1 MITVGAVWLGGRVP
15 LPLRWAAAVAATGVV
30 AGLAGAALMG
40 VLRLVQHLAYGL
52 FDHGFGAAVVAA
64 DPARRVAAMAA
75 GGLAVGLGW
84 WALQRWT
91 SPVREAEDVVG
102 GPLGGRM
109 RLRSTAADAV
119 LQVVAVG
126 AGASLGR
133 EGAPRQVGA
142 AAGGWLA
149 ARCGLEAQAQRVLLA
164 CGAGA
169 GLAAVYDVPLGGALF
184 TLEVLLTTLAPV
196 AVLSAVATSVI
207 AAMVAWPFVGMGHVF
222 TVSHLTSPTASLVVA
237 AVVVGP
243 LAAGVGLAFR
253 ALAGWARRLAPR
265 GWRLPV
271 ATTLAFAVV
280 GLVAVPLPQVLG
292 NGRAPAELAFVGQ
305 LGLVTA
311 VLLLVARPLATALCL
326 GSGARGGLL
335 TPAVALGALLGL
347 LGAAAWS
354 QLWPGAPA
362 SALAVVGA
370 AAVLSVTQRAP
381 LTATVLLLEFTGSAT
396 TLLVPVLAAV
406 TTATAT
412 ARLVGSR
419 PSPTPP

>member
-1 MITVGAVWLGGRVP
+1 VWKGGRVP

-40 VLRLVQHLAYGL
+40 LLHLVQRLAYGATSTA
-52 FDHGFGAAVVAA
+52 GFGAAVEAA
-64 DPARRVAAMAA
+64 DPARRVLVMAV

-84 WALQRWT
+84 WALQRWA
-91 SPVREAEDVVG
+91 SPVRQAEDVVRAG
-102 GPLGGRM
+102 ERLAAGRM
-109 RLRSTAADAV
+109 RLRSTSADAV

-149 ARCGLEAQAQRVLLA
+149 ARCGLDPRAQRVLLA

-184 TLEVLLTTLAPV
+184 TLEVLLVSVAPAAALA
-196 AVLSAVATSVI
+196 AVATSVI
-207 AAMVAWPFVGMGHVF
+207 ATVVAWPFLGQQQIF
-222 TVSHLTSPTASLVVA
+222 TVTGLTSPSASLVLA

-243 LAAGVGLAFR
+243 LAAGVGLGFR
-253 ALAGWARRLAPR
+253 ALADRSRVLAPT

-271 ATTLAFAVV
+271 ATTVAFTAV
-280 GLVAVPLPQVLG
+280 GLLAVPLPQVLG
-292 NGRAPAELAFVGQ
+292 NGHAPAELAFVGQ
-305 LGLVTA
+305 LGLGTAA
-311 VLLLVARPLATALCL
+311 VLLLARPLATALCL

-347 LGAAAWS
+347 LAAAAWS
-354 QLWPGAPA
+354 HLWPGAPA

-370 AAVLSVTQRAP
+370 AAVLAVTQRAP
-381 LTATVLLLEFTGSAT
+381 LTAVVLLLEFTGSAT

-412 ARLVGSR
+412 ARLVGARSGA
-419 PSPTPP
+419 

>member
-1 MITVGAVWLGGRVP
+1 MITGEGVWEGGGVP
-15 LPLRWAAAVAATGVV
+15 LPLRWAAAVVTTGAV

-40 VLRLVQHLAYGL
+40 LLHLVQRLAHGPL
-52 FDHGFGAAVVAA
+52 DGGFGAAVQAA
-64 DPARRVAAMAA
+64 ELERRVLAMAV
-75 GGLAVGLGW
+75 GGLVVGLGW
-84 WALQRWT
+84 WALQRWGP
-91 SPVREAEDVVG
+91 PVRSAEDVAR
-102 GPLGGRM
+102 GPLGGQL
-109 RLRSTAADAV
+109 RLRSTSVDAV

-149 ARCGLEAQAQRVLLA
+149 RRCGLDEPAQRVLLA

-184 TLEVLLTTLAPV
+184 TLEVLLATLAPAV
-196 AVLSAVATSVI
+196 ALAAVATSVV
-207 AAMVAWPFVGMGHVF
+207 ATVVAWPFLGQQQVF
-222 TVSHLTSPTASLVVA
+222 TVVGLGDPSASLVVV

-253 ALAGWARRLAPR
+253 ALADRSRALAPT
-265 GWRLPV
+265 GWKLPV
-271 ATTLAFAVV
+271 ATTLAFTAVGV
-280 GLVAVPLPQVLG
+280 LAVPLPQVLG
-292 NGRAPAELAFVGQ
+292 NGHAPAELAFVGQ
-305 LGLVTA
+305 LGLGTAA
-311 VLLLVARPLATALCL
+311 VLLLARPLATALCL

-347 LGAAAWS
+347 LVAAAWS
-354 QLWPGAPA
+354 HLWPGAPV
-362 SALAVVGA
+362 SAVAVVGA

-381 LTATVLLLEFTGSAT
+381 LTAVVLLLEFTGSAT

-419 PSPTPP
+419 SRRAT

>member
-1 MITVGAVWLGGRVP
+1 MITREGVWEGGRVP

-40 VLRLVQHLAYGL
+40 LLHLVQHLAFGTSTP
-52 FDHGFGAAVVAA
+52 GGSGAAVEAA
-64 DPARRVAAMAA
+64 APARRVAAMAA
-75 GGLAVGLGW
+75 GGLVVGLGW
-84 WALQRWT
+84 WALQR
-91 SPVREAEDVVG
+91 SAAPVRQAEDVVR
-102 GPLGGRM
+102 GPLGQRM
-109 RLRSTAADAV
+109 RLRSTSVDAV

-142 AAGGWLA
+142 AAGGWV
-149 ARCGLEAQAQRVLLA
+149 ARRFGLDAGAQRLLLA

-184 TLEVLLTTLAPV
+184 TLEVLLVSLAPV
-196 AVLSAVATSVI
+196 AALAAVATSVV
-207 AAMVAWPFVGMGHVF
+207 ATVVAWPFLGQQQVF
-222 TVSHLTSPTASLVVA
+222 TVAGLGDPSASLVVA

-243 LAAGVGLAFR
+243 LAAGAGLGFR
-253 ALAGWARRLAPR
+253 ALADRSRTLAPT

-271 ATTLAFAVV
+271 ATTVAFTAV
-280 GLVAVPLPQVLG
+280 GLLAVPLPQVLG
-292 NGRAPAELAFVGQ
+292 NGHAPAELAFVGQ
-305 LGLVTA
+305 LGLATAA
-311 VLLLVARPLATALCL
+311 VLLLARPLATSLCL

-347 LGAAAWS
+347 LAAAAWS

-370 AAVLSVTQRAP
+370 AAVLAVTQRAP
-381 LTATVLLLEFTGSAT
+381 LTAVVLLLEFTGSAT

-412 ARLVGSR
+412 ARLVSARSR
-419 PSPTPP
+419 GR